1 MSSSSTLMTMAF
13 FFFFNVVCF
22 LNHDF
27 RFLKLIL
34 EHEVFCF
41 FFL

>member
-27 RFLKLIL
+27 RFLKIIL
-34 EHEVFCF
+34 NNKIELF
-41 FFL
+41 FF